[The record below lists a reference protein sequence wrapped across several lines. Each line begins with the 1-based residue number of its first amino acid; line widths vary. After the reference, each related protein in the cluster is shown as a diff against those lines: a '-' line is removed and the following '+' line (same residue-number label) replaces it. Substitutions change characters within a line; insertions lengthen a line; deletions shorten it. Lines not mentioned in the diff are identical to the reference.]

1 MGHLKLKLLIFF
13 FCLLNHF
20 YASLPEL
27 EHGLVQLG
35 WAFNVM
41 FLKGVE
47 ILHQLLITWLHFS
60 ELTMDSFLLW
70 FEHPENNLLFL
81 SEILN
86 FKAIVFANL
95 AEFIRKFL
103 VLRVLS
109 LQIFY

>member
-1 MGHLKLKLLIFF
+1 
-13 FCLLNHF
+13 
-20 YASLPEL
+20 
-27 EHGLVQLG
+27 
-35 WAFNVM
+35 
-41 FLKGVE
+41 
-47 ILHQLLITWLHFS
+47 
-60 ELTMDSFLLW
+60 MDSFLLW